1 MQNRLSELRRH
12 KGLSQQALALLV
24 GTGKSQIVKLERGER
39 RLDLHWIERLSRA
52 LEVPPQALIGEVV
65 PARVELAG
73 YVGAG
78 TRIYP
83 LDTGGFGGVICPP
96 GLHAEET
103 GAALVRGDSMP
114 PMGDGWGLFWRLGP
128 GGGIPAELPEDCL
141 GRLCV
146 VQVAEDGPLYV
157 KKLRPGYQPGR
168 FNLISTNGEPME
180 DVKLD
185 WMARVRL
192 AMPPDELEFV
202 E

>member
-1 MQNRLSELRRH
+1 M
-12 KGLSQQALALLV
+12 LATLV

-39 RLDLHWIERLSRA
+39 RLDLAWIERLSRA
-52 LEVPPQALIGEVV
+52 LEVPPQALIGELT
-65 PARVELAG
+65 PARIEIVG

-83 LDTGGFGGVICPP
+83 LDSGGLGVVVCPP
-96 GLHAEET
+96 GLHADET
-103 GAALVRGDSMP
+103 GAALVKGDSMP

-128 GGGIPAELPEDCL
+128 GGTPTEAPEDCL

-146 VQVAEDGPLYV
+146 VQVADDGPIYV
-157 KKLRPGYQPGR
+157 KKLRPGYSPGR
-168 FNLISTNGEPME
+168 FNLISTAADPIE
-180 DVKLD
+180 DVALD
-185 WMARVRL
+185 WVARVRL

>member
-1 MQNRLSELRRH
+1 MQNRLSELRRA
-12 KGLSQQALALLV
+12 KGFSQQMLAALV

-39 RLDLHWIERLSRA
+39 RLDLAWLERLARA
-52 LEVPPQALIGEVV
+52 LEVPPQALIGEIP
-65 PARVELAG
+65 PARVEILG

-83 LDTGGFGGVICPP
+83 LASGGMGGVACPP
-96 GLHAEET
+96 GLNAGET

-114 PMGDGWGLFWRLGP
+114 PMGDGWGLFWRLAP
-128 GGGIPAELPEDCL
+128 GGGTPVEAPEDCL

-146 VQVAEDGPLYV
+146 VQVADDGPIYV
-157 KKLRPGYQPGR
+157 KKLRPGYAPGR
-168 FNLISTNGEPME
+168 YNLISTNGDPLE

-185 WMARVRL
+185 WVARVRL
-192 AMPPDELEFV
+192 AMPPEELEFV

>member
-1 MQNRLSELRRH
+1 MQNRVSELRKA
-12 KGLSQQALALLV
+12 KGLSQQMLATLV

-39 RLDLHWIERLSRA
+39 RLDLAWIERLSRA
-52 LEVPPQALIGEVV
+52 LEVPPQALIGELT
-65 PARVELAG
+65 PARIEIVG

-83 LDTGGFGGVICPP
+83 LDSGGLGGVVCPP
-96 GLHAEET
+96 GLHADET
-103 GAALVRGDSMP
+103 GAALVKGDSMP

-128 GGGIPAELPEDCL
+128 GGGTPTEAPEDCL

-146 VQVAEDGPLYV
+146 VQVADDGPIYV
-157 KKLRPGYQPGR
+157 KKLRPGYSPGR
-168 FNLISTNGEPME
+168 FNLISTAADPIE
-180 DVKLD
+180 DVALD
-185 WMARVRL
+185 WVARVRL